1 MTNSVIDYTE
11 GSSFLHKANPITKVF
26 LAIELFAAG
35 ILASNC
41 PAICFVIALTLF
53 INVISGNAKKRLSFW
68 EHLALSA
75 PSCLWFRLSLHDR
88 ESPCGISLPTKVL

>member
-35 ILASNC
+35 ILASNF

-53 INVISGNAKKRLSFW
+53 INVI
-68 EHLALSA
+68 
-75 PSCLWFRLSLHDR
+75 
-88 ESPCGISLPTKVL
+88 